1 MLTEED
7 IMINKFAQEKINL
20 EQILD
25 WFDIFETQIQRK
37 IIRWTSQCL
46 IQSHPN
52 KETFNKAIQL
62 IPLKPTVTAIV
73 LLKTY
78 KNLKV
83 ALDKIELLSDYE
95 IKKTFITLIS
105 VFKISDTERR
115 NTYCQGNCY
124 HDWHNLD
131 NHINFS

>member
-37 IIRWTSQCL
+37 IIRLTSQCL

-52 KETFNKAIQL
+52 EETFNKAIQL

-73 LLKTY
+73 FLKTY

-83 ALDKIELLSDYE
+83 ALDKIELLPNYE
-95 IKKTFITLIS
+95 IKKTFISLIS
-105 VFKISDTERR
+105 VFKISDIERR

-131 NHINFS
+131 NL

>member
-1 MLTEED
+1 MLTVKD
-7 IMINKFAQEKINL
+7 IMINKFAQERINL

-25 WFDIFETQIQRK
+25 WFNDFDTQIQRK

-52 KETFNKAIQL
+52 EETFNKAIQL
-62 IPLKPTVTAIV
+62 IPLKPTATAIV
-73 LLKTY
+73 LLKTH

-83 ALDKIELLSDYE
+83 ALDKIELLPDYE

-105 VFKISDTERR
+105 IFKISDTERR

-131 NHINFS
+131 SLLNFS

>member
-1 MLTEED
+1 MLTVRD
-7 IMINKFAQEKINL
+7 VMINKFAQEKINL

-25 WFDIFETQIQRK
+25 WFGNLEIQTQKK
-37 IIRWTSQCL
+37 IIRWTGQCL
-46 IQSHPN
+46 IQSHPTE
-52 KETFNKAIQL
+52 ETFNKAIQL
-62 IPLKPTVTAIV
+62 IPLKPTATAIV

-83 ALDKIELLSDYE
+83 ALDKIELLPDYE

-105 VFKISDTERR
+105 VFKIADTERR
-115 NTYCQGNCY
+115 NTYCKNNCY

-131 NHINFS
+131 NLLNFS

>member
-1 MLTEED
+1 LLSEED

-25 WFDIFETQIQRK
+25 WFINFEIQTQRK
-37 IIRWTSQCL
+37 IIIWTGQCL
-46 IQSHPN
+46 TQSHPN
-52 KETFNKAIQL
+52 EETLNKAIQL
-62 IPLKPTVTAIV
+62 IPLKPTATAIA

-83 ALDKIELLSDYE
+83 ALDKIELLPDYE

-115 NTYCQGNCY
+115 NTYCQNNCY
-124 HDWHNLD
+124 HDWHNLE
-131 NHINFS
+131 NFN

>member
-1 MLTEED
+1 
-7 IMINKFAQEKINL
+7 MINKFAQEKINL

-46 IQSHPN
+46 IQSRPN
-52 KETFNKAIQL
+52 EETFNKAIQL

-73 LLKTY
+73 FLKTY

-83 ALDKIELLSDYE
+83 ALDKIELLPDYE

-131 NHINFS
+131 NL

>member
-1 MLTEED
+1 LLTVED

-25 WFDIFETQIQRK
+25 WFGCFETQIQRN
-37 IIRWTSQCL
+37 IIRSISLCL
-46 IQSHPN
+46 EQSYPN
-52 KETFNKAIQL
+52 EETFNKAIQL
-62 IPLKPTVTAIV
+62 IPLKPTTTAIV

-83 ALDKIELLSDYE
+83 ALDKIELLPDYE
-95 IKKTFITLIS
+95 MKKTFISLIS

-115 NTYCQGNCY
+115 NTNCQNNCY
-124 HDWHNLD
+124 HDWHNLE
-131 NHINFS
+131 NYH

>member
-37 IIRWTSQCL
+37 IIRLTSQCL
-46 IQSHPN
+46 IQSRPN
-52 KETFNKAIQL
+52 EETFNKAIQL

-73 LLKTY
+73 FLKTY

-83 ALDKIELLSDYE
+83 ALDKIELLPDYE

-131 NHINFS
+131 NL

>member
-1 MLTEED
+1 
-7 IMINKFAQEKINL
+7 MINKFAQEKINL

-37 IIRWTSQCL
+37 IIRLTSQCL
-46 IQSHPN
+46 IQSRPN
-52 KETFNKAIQL
+52 EETFNKAIQL

-73 LLKTY
+73 FLKTY

-83 ALDKIELLSDYE
+83 ALDKIELLPDYE

-131 NHINFS
+131 NL